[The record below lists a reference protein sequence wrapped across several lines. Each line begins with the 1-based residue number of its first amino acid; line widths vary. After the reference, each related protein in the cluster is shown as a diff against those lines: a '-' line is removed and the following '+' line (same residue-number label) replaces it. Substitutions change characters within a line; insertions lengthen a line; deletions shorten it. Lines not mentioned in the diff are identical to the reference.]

1 MRDSSYQSSKQHK
14 QMFSRGGEKKVMKKS
29 LSLLLAI
36 AMVFGMFASVA
47 SAAEAELT
55 AQQKFEALKAK
66 GIFTGINEA
75 GDAGLDQKMNRAQ
88 FARVAALILGLEG
101 IGNPD
106 TLKVTENPFPDVKKD
121 AWYAEEVAAVKA
133 AGLMVGNADG
143 TFNPTGDI
151 SVQELAVVVAAL
163 LDLEAVEGA
172 EVEGAADW
180 AAPYIKAITDAG
192 IDFPTNYTEAAT
204 REQLVNISY
213 VADQKI
219 NPVEPAKVSVSSAK
233 AVGVK
238 KVEVQLDKAVDTEK
252 AKFELK
258 LGSVVVAL
266 EKTEWSE
273 DKKTATLFL
282 KDTTI
287 REGNYTV
294 TLSGVEDIATAS
306 ASFKG
311 EKETVTK
318 IEFVTAS
325 DEIAKSKKAK
335 IKVRPENQYGE
346 LASFSVSAYTVNT
359 ADVTSTKKID
369 DQGYLIITADTSK
382 KDTGIGVVP
391 VYVYHND
398 TRVMANKTFRVGASA
413 FVQKMEIGEVEYSNV
428 DNTLAKSGNTA
439 TVPVTLLDQYG
450 NPVTPEQVVADNL
463 TVNWNSYVTPFNEAL
478 VVKVEDKD
486 DAYKAQVS
494 IAANKKI
501 EKSGTYQ
508 INLFAGAATST
519 FNVEVSSVRVAK
531 NVEIGQPTKTIAAG
545 DDDAIIPIIV
555 TDEAGN
561 ELTPDE
567 IVDNKDRIEI
577 SSNAGELIEYG
588 KDKGKVRVKNIP
600 ATKNSFFSLTVMIKS
615 DIGGAP
621 GYDNEQFQVGETR
634 VPTRLDVTK
643 EAAAKAVLS
652 GAKTKFE
659 VVVKDQY
666 GEVLKKPGTNA
677 DLDGTYT
684 VVATVYNA
692 TYATATGKGDNNG
705 NVLNAGTNS
714 ITYNY
719 NRTDT
724 ATGFGNLVGGFEFET
739 TTAANSVTSTQP
751 VEVKFSLLKGTEVV
765 ATKNVRL
772 DVIDPKS
779 NDLSYSL
786 ENVGEL
792 FAALDKKASYLNG
805 VAQEQPENS
814 KVAKKAKLVVRDSAN
829 NIVAFPDRV
838 TDIVTS
844 DPNVAQAAAKGDYT
858 LATGEGFVL
867 GNKAGT
873 AKVSVYFVNAK
884 GETKVLTS
892 DVTVK
897 ADPIVIKSISMK
909 DTFKYSTTLNVYND
923 LDLKVTDQYGITL
936 EKDDVRLY
944 DKYAGVRFI
953 VSDVTA
959 SADTNNTVTIDA
971 NGNVTVGSNVTAF
984 VITAIS
990 RDGSV
995 SAVTEVTR

>member
-47 SAAEAELT
+47 SAAESELT

-66 GIFTGINEA
+66 GIFAGVNAA

-106 TLKVTENPFPDVKKD
+106 TLVVTENPFPDVAKD
-121 AWYAEEVAAVKA
+121 AWYAEEVTAVKA
-133 AGLMVGNADG
+133 AGIMVGNANG
-143 TFNPTGDI
+143 SFNPTGDI
-151 SVQELAVVVAAL
+151 TVQELAVVTAAL
-163 LDLEAVEGA
+163 LDLEPVEGA
-172 EVEGAADW
+172 EIEGAADW
-180 AAPYIKAITDAG
+180 AAPYIQAILDAG
-192 IDFPTNYTEAAT
+192 VDFPTNYTEAAT
-204 REQLVNISY
+204 REQLVNIAY
-213 VADQKI
+213 AADQII

-266 EKTEWSE
+266 DKTEWSE

-306 ASFKG
+306 ASFTG
-311 EKETVTK
+311 QKETVTK
-318 IEFVTAS
+318 IDFVTAS

-398 TRVMANKTFRVGASA
+398 TRVMANKTFRVGAQA
-413 FVQKMEIGEVEYSNV
+413 FVQKMELGEVKYSNP
-428 DNTLAKSGNTA
+428 DNVLAKSGNTA
-439 TVPVTLLDQYG
+439 EVSITLLDQYG
-450 NPVTPEQVVADNL
+450 NPVTPEQAVADNL

-478 VVKVEDKD
+478 VIDVDDKD

-494 IAANKKI
+494 IASNKKI

-519 FNVEVSSVRVAK
+519 FNVDVSSVRVAK

-567 IVDNKDRIEI
+567 IVDNKSRIEI
-577 SSNAGELIEYG
+577 SSNAGKLIEYG
-588 KDKGKVRVKNIP
+588 KDKGKIKVTNIP
-600 ATKNSFFSLTVMIKS
+600 TTKNSFFSVTVMIKS

-643 EAAAKAVLS
+643 EAAAKAVLE
-652 GAKTKFE
+652 GAKSEFE

-666 GEVLKKPGTNA
+666 GELLKKPGVNA

-684 VVATVYNA
+684 VTATVYNP
-692 TYATATGKGDNNG
+692 TYASVNGKGDNVNNDLG
-705 NVLNAGTNS
+705 AGTNS

-719 NRTDT
+719 
-724 ATGFGNLVGGFEFET
+724 AIGAAKGFGNLVGGFEFVT
-739 TTAANSVTSTQP
+739 KAAANSVTSTQP
-751 VEVKFSLLKGTEVV
+751 VEVKFNLLKGSESI
-765 ATKNVRL
+765 ATKTVRL
-772 DVIDPKS
+772 DVINPNS
-779 NDLSYSL
+779 NDLNYSL

-792 FAALDKKASYLNG
+792 FSVIDKKSSYLEG
-805 VAQEQPENS
+805 DAQAEPTTS
-814 KVAKKAKLVVRDSAN
+814 KVAKKVKVVVRDAAN
-829 NIVAFPDRV
+829 KLVAIPDSV
-838 TDIVTS
+838 IDVVSS
-844 DPNVAQAAAKGDYT
+844 DPNVAKAGANTGKGY
-858 LATGEGFVL
+858 VL
-867 GNKAGT
+867 GNKVGS
-873 AKVSVYFVNAK
+873 AKVTVYFTNAK
-884 GETKVLTS
+884 GETKTASS

-897 ADPIVIKSISMK
+897 ADPVVVKTISMK
-909 DTFKYSTTLNVYND
+909 DTLKIGNAATLNVYDD
-923 LDLKVTDQYGITL
+923 LDLKVTDQYGIKV
-936 EKDDVRLY
+936 EKGDVLDY
-944 DKYAGVRFI
+944 DKYLGVRFI
-953 VSDVTA
+953 VSDVT
-959 SADTNNTVTIDA
+959 SDDTTGNTVQIDA
-971 NGNVTVGSNVTAF
+971 DGDVTIGANVDAF

-995 SAVTEVTR
+995 SAVTEVTRN